1 MYNKDKFFAKRQILR
16 SGVIFQ
22 WKSKLHYW
30 IKSAK
35 KIKYFLN
42 YVCTH
47 YLSTTFEK
55 RQNQFILA
63 SMDTQCTSIRITTHS
78 CLHLLGWQS
87 TKYILYF
94 LEKFV
99 RNLTKRIGKQYWHWS
114 ILKNKIMAAWRSW
127 CNVNIEQMYCTIY
140 HCHYS
145 IMSAMCSSL
154 EFYTPWNYCHWNS
167 SLPQTFSNY
176 IK

>member
-127 CNVNIEQMYCTIY
+127 CNVNIEQMYYI
-140 HCHYS
+140 
-145 IMSAMCSSL
+145 SL
-154 EFYTPWNYCHWNS
+154 
-167 SLPQTFSNY
+167 SLQHNVCYVFFTGILPPEITAIEILVYPRPFP
-176 IK
+176 IT